1 MGRHPPGA
9 LVRRWRPGVPDLGDS
24 SSRKYPYPGDAPIP
38 DEDAYPSDYDSENEY
53 AGPIETEEEETA
65 RKAKENAPFPFM
77 ELPVELRV
85 KVYSY
90 LFENITDVID
100 LDPDNFRNIR
110 KKQSIFYV
118 CRRVHDEA
126 SHYFYS
132 SKTFRIFPTYPGRF
146 FKTKKPLLA
155 RLSPRCRAC
164 LTSLELRLGPG
175 FANPP
180 RGWVINEALG
190 LKDMVNVRTLK
201 VMVQVDTSSPMYNGF
216 RAKGEQAEFYENFS
230 RGLLDRILNDVPS
243 IIHVQMDGWPGV
255 EKDGLMIRSLSE
267 VVRKHK
273 KIITWGTERGW
284 DKEKTKDIIDSIIAQ
299 TALLRIDPDGGSQV
313 TVH

>member
-1 MGRHPPGA
+1 MARHPPGA

-24 SSRKYPYPGDAPIP
+24 SRRRYPYPGEAPIP
-38 DEDAYPSDYDSENEY
+38 DDLAYDSDEDTDTEK
-53 AGPIETEEEETA
+53 PLETEEEEAA

-90 LFENITDVID
+90 LFENVTDVID

-118 CRRVHDEA
+118 SRRVYQEA

-132 SKTFRIFPTYPGRF
+132 SKTFRVFPTYPGRF

-155 RLSPRCRAC
+155 RLSPRCRQQ

-175 FANPP
+175 FASPP
-180 RGWVINEALG
+180 RGWVINDALG
-190 LKDMVNVRTLK
+190 LQDMTNVRTLK

-216 RAKGEQAEFYENFS
+216 RAKGERAQFYENFS
-230 RGLLDRILNDVPS
+230 RDLLDGILKRVPS
-243 IIHVQMDGWPGV
+243 IVHVQMDGWPGV
-255 EKDGLMIRSLSE
+255 EKDGLMVRSLSE
-267 VVRKHK
+267 EIGRASCR
-273 KIITWGTERGW
+273 ER
-284 DKEKTKDIIDSIIAQ
+284 
-299 TALLRIDPDGGSQV
+299 V
-313 TVH
+313 F